1 MVMGSLCSKQ
11 EEQEPPTPTESML
24 PKQVFHCRCVD
35 SSSLCLT
42 FGGSRQSTA
51 STSEVGKFPTRKLS
65 ISHGNTL
72 VPDTEKTIF
81 NNPANSQDLQNFIAE
96 EDEENDQ

>member
-1 MVMGSLCSKQ
+1 MLEAGGAGTTDSDRVDVAQASISLSLCRLEFAVSDIRG
-11 EEQEPPTPTESML
+11 E
-24 PKQVFHCRCVD
+24 
-35 SSSLCLT
+35 
-42 FGGSRQSTA
+42 SRQSTV

-81 NNPANSQDLQNFIAE
+81 NNPANSQDLQNSIAE